1 MEERNLVAIVLAG
14 GKGTRMKTDLPK
26 VLHGLSGRSVRLPKS
41 SPENPGERSGSDGLG
56 RGYTSPIHKRRTD
69 EGNRDG
75 KQVSGGG

>member
-1 MEERNLVAIVLAG
+1 VEERNLVAIVLAG
-14 GKGTRMKTDLPK
+14 GKGTRMKSDLPK

-41 SPENPGERSGSDGLG
+41 SPENPGRAERVRRPG

-69 EGNRDG
+69 EENRDG